1 MFNTTIAKV
10 AAFAAAGLTLGGL
23 GVVGSNALAAPT
35 PIATPTF
42 AAPAAVLDAPTAAA
56 LQYMLEEERVARDLY
71 TALDAQ
77 YGGTT
82 VFGRI
87 KVSEQRHV
95 DAVSLPKR
103 AATRS

>member
-42 AAPAAVLDAPTAAA
+42 AAPAAVLDANWTADQVDDILA
-56 LQYMLEEERVARDLY
+56 
-71 TALDAQ
+71 
-77 YGGTT
+77 
-82 VFGRI
+82 GRSP
-87 KVSEQRHV
+87 VSR
-95 DAVSLPKR
+95 AILATGLKNVSQV
-103 AATRS
+103 